1 MFKFLQDIFGRKNL
15 LQESLEESWTMLQ
28 IDKEMFD
35 ASRKSLRELDSAEV
49 EIDMYETDRKINQ
62 LERDVRKKVLTH
74 LAVSGSANLST
85 GLTLVSIISDI
96 ERIGDYTKN
105 IYELATVHPK
115 KLDAGKWEDDLKIIE
130 TTVAERLGN
139 LIEALKESD
148 TELGKKII
156 EDMRQAKKKC
166 DEYVLLL
173 IKGEGETFAT
183 EQAVSLA
190 LYMRYLKRISSHIQN
205 VTSSIINPFH
215 RIKYVKK
222 KTKLIDD

>member
-1 MFKFLQDIFGRKNL
+1 MFKILQHIFGKKDL
-15 LQESLEESWTMLQ
+15 LQQSLEESWTMLQ

-35 ASRKSLRELDSAEV
+35 ASIKSLRELDSAEI
-49 EIDMYETDRKINQ
+49 EIDMYETDRKINR

-105 IYELATVHPK
+105 IYELASVHPQR
-115 KLDAGKWEDDLKIIE
+115 LDAGKWEDDLKKIE

-139 LIEALKESD
+139 LKEALKNSD
-148 TELGKKII
+148 TDMGKEII
-156 EDMRQAKKKC
+156 KDMRQAKKKC

-173 IKGEGETFAT
+173 IKGEGEISAT
-183 EQAVSLA
+183 GQAVSLV
-190 LYMRYLKRISSHIQN
+190 LYMRYLKRIASHIQN

-222 KTKLIDD
+222 KSKHKG